1 VGLMTTRP
9 TTIVLY
15 SDAPPE
21 RLAAL
26 TRDFTRDLSRAG
38 MSPSLNVE
46 APPSGARGDPIT
58 LGQITLGLVT
68 SGAVVALIECVKAY
82 LTRERSLVVKIT
94 KPDGTVLEVNARNV
108 DDVGTKQALSV
119 ISP

>member
-1 VGLMTTRP
+1 MAVRP
-9 TTIVLY
+9 ATIVLS

-38 MSPSLNVE
+38 LSPLAPVE
-46 APPSGARGDPIT
+46 PPAAGARGDVVT
-58 LGQITLGLVT
+58 LGQITLALVT
-68 SGAVVALIECVKAY
+68 SGAVVALIDCVKAY
-82 LTRERSLVVKIT
+82 LTRERSLVVKIS

-108 DDVGTKQALSV
+108 DDAGTKQALSA
-119 ISP
+119 ISPQ

>member
-1 VGLMTTRP
+1 MAVRP
-9 TTIVLY
+9 TTIVLS

-38 MSPSLNVE
+38 MSPSVPAE
-46 APPSGARGDPIT
+46 APESGARGEVVT
-58 LGQITLGLVT
+58 LGQITLALVT
-68 SGAVVALIECVKAY
+68 SGAVVALIDCIKAY
-82 LTRERSLVVKIT
+82 LTRERSLVVKIS

-108 DDVGTKQALSV
+108 NDAGTKQALSA
-119 ISP
+119 IAPQ

>member
-1 VGLMTTRP
+1 MSARP
-9 TTIVLY
+9 TTIVLS

-38 MSPSLNVE
+38 MSPSMVAE
-46 APPSGARGDPIT
+46 PPSPGARGDAVT
-58 LGQITLGLVT
+58 LGQITLALVT
-68 SGAVVALIECVKAY
+68 TGAITALIECVKAY
-82 LTRERSLVVKIT
+82 LTRERSLVVKIS

-108 DDVGTKQALSV
+108 DDAGTKEALSA
-119 ISP
+119 ISPQ